1 MAAALFVCLFAAF
14 FLLCVPFS
22 EYEVSPASAAVDA
35 IKRRIDARLTA
46 GEKGEI
52 LSILGRNVKDLVKTG
67 LLAGIGL
74 ALLMFLLTFKILGP
88 FSAVLSLTGLIAGVF
103 LTERLLE
110 SEYRKWQG
118 RLLDGIPTL
127 VNFVPAFLEVEGVT
141 PREALAH
148 TVPFIS
154 EPMKG
159 EMWRA
164 INKIS
169 RTGRVREAMD
179 ALARKAKHPLVDAI
193 CFRLSAAWDAK
204 ITSDIF
210 ADLADQIDDVT
221 EMAVQRATTA
231 KTGLMALVCVLGL
244 IGMLLEFGYP
254 GCKFLM
260 NTLTKAF
267 MG

>member
-1 MAAALFVCLFAAF
+1 LAAALFVCLFATF
-14 FLLCVPFS
+14 FLLCVPLS

-35 IKRRIDARLTA
+35 IKRRIDARLTS
-46 GEKGEI
+46 GGKNEM
-52 LSILGRNVKDLVKTG
+52 LSILGRNVKDLIKTG
-67 LLAGIGL
+67 LVAGAGL
-74 ALLMFLLTFKILGP
+74 ALLLLLVTFKFLGP
-88 FSAVLSLTGLIAGVF
+88 FSAVLSLIGLITGVF

-118 RLLDGIPTL
+118 RLLDGVPTL

-141 PREALAH
+141 PREALSH
-148 TVPFIS
+148 TVPFMS
-154 EPMKG
+154 EPMKD

-179 ALARKAKHPLVDAI
+179 VLAKKAKHPLVDAI

-210 ADLADQIDDVT
+210 ADLADQVEDVT
-221 EMAVQRATTA
+221 ELAAQRATTA

-244 IGMLLEFGYP
+244 IGILLEFGYP
-254 GCKFLM
+254 GYKFLM
-260 NTLTKAF
+260 DMLTKAF
-267 MG
+267 LS